1 MGAAEDYRLYVRMVY
16 RVCLGILHDEAEA
29 EDAAQDT
36 FVRYLKGAFKGQ
48 SRLSTYLYT
57 IATRVCLDRLRKLRR
72 DDLFR
77 ERWQQMQETS
87 GNSETQSDKLVLA
100 AQLLADDQMDPDD
113 IHIAVC
119 YHVHGMTEAEI
130 AKVTG
135 FKRRTVGYRLAR
147 FKERAKTRAGETS

>member
-1 MGAAEDYRLYVRMVY
+1 MGTAEDYRLYVRMVY

-36 FVRYLKGAFKGQ
+36 FVRYLRGEFKGQ
-48 SRLSTYLYT
+48 SRLSTYLYS

-72 DDLFR
+72 DRLFQA
-77 ERWQQMQETS
+77 RWQQLQEA
-87 GNSETQSDKLVLA
+87 SEAPDSKSEKLVLA
-100 AQLLADDQMDPDD
+100 AQLLADDKMDPDD

-130 AKVTG
+130 AKATG

-147 FKERAKTRAGETS
+147 FKERARTYAGETS

>member
-1 MGAAEDYRLYVRMVY
+1 MGTAEDYRLHVRMVY
-16 RVCLGILHDEAEA
+16 RVCLGILRDPAAA

-36 FVRYLKGAFKGQ
+36 FVRYLRGNFKGK
-48 SRLSTYLYT
+48 SRLSTYLYS

-72 DDLFR
+72 DEVFR
-77 ERWQQMQETS
+77 ERWQRLQEASGGSGTS
-87 GNSETQSDKLVLA
+87 ADKLVLV
-100 AQLLADDQMDPDD
+100 AQLMTDDSMDPDD

-119 YHVHGMTEAEI
+119 YHVHGMTAAEI

-147 FKERAKTRAGETS
+147 FKERARALAGETP